1 MRAVIKILDLVL
13 LTLLFIIYCRLLAKL
28 AWPCRRYFRGQ
39 NEYYFKVSRS
49 DTQKRVRKFP
59 IFNKTM
65 SLILKKKLIHYGTEL
80 LGLLILGTEIWDLVT
95 GKIRNSQILSDFK
108 VGFI

>member
-1 MRAVIKILDLVL
+1 M
-13 LTLLFIIYCRLLAKL
+13 AKL

-49 DTQKRVRKFP
+49 DTQKEFASFRYL
-59 IFNKTM
+59 
-65 SLILKKKLIHYGTEL
+65 LILKKKLIHYGTEL

-108 VGFI
+108 VGYI

>member
-1 MRAVIKILDLVL
+1 
-13 LTLLFIIYCRLLAKL
+13 
-28 AWPCRRYFRGQ
+28 
-39 NEYYFKVSRS
+39 
-49 DTQKRVRKFP
+49 
-59 IFNKTM
+59 M

-80 LGLLILGTEIWDLVT
+80 LGLLISGTEIWDLVT